1 MRHRKKTKKLGR
13 KTAHRKALLSNMAIS
28 LIKHKSIQTTTVKAK
43 VLRSYIEKLI
53 TMAKKD
59 TIAARREVYSKVHS
73 RDIVKI
79 LFDEVA
85 PKFADK
91 EGGYTRITKIGFRK
105 GDGAE
110 TALIELLLEKEEKK
124 PKKTEKKSAKK
135 TTKEKVEK
143 KAVKKETEE
152 SKEPKAEKEE
162 IAVEKEVKKEK
173 DEDVKK
179 NTAKEPEEKEEST
192 EEKVEEQKKEKS
204 SKDKKEKEDK
214 EEK

>member
-162 IAVEKEVKKEK
+162 IAVEKEAKKEK

>member
-13 KTAHRKALLSNMAIS
+13 KTAHRKALLSNMAIA

-135 TTKEKVEK
+135 TTIEKVEK

-162 IAVEKEVKKEK
+162 IAVEKEAKKEK
-173 DEDVKK
+173 DEEVKK

>member
-135 TTKEKVEK
+135 TTIEKVEK

-152 SKEPKAEKEE
+152 SKKPKAEKEE
-162 IAVEKEVKKEK
+162 IAVEKEAKKEK
-173 DEDVKK
+173 DEEVKK

>member
-143 KAVKKETEE
+143 KGVKKETEE

-162 IAVEKEVKKEK
+162 IAVEKEAKKEK

>member
-135 TTKEKVEK
+135 TTKEKLEK

>member
-152 SKEPKAEKEE
+152 SKKPKAEKEE
-162 IAVEKEVKKEK
+162 IAVEKEAKKEK

>member
-162 IAVEKEVKKEK
+162 IAVEKEAKKEK
-173 DEDVKK
+173 DEEVKK

>member
-152 SKEPKAEKEE
+152 SKKPKAEKEE

>member
-152 SKEPKAEKEE
+152 SKKPKAEKEE

-204 SKDKKEKEDK
+204 SKDKKEKEEK

>member
-135 TTKEKVEK
+135 TTIEKVEK

-152 SKEPKAEKEE
+152 SKKPKAEKEE

>member
-135 TTKEKVEK
+135 TTIEKVEK

-162 IAVEKEVKKEK
+162 IAVEKEAKKEK
-173 DEDVKK
+173 DEEVKK